1 MASRRV
7 HTLDKCPPVHISSL
21 ELPAF
26 IPFVHEVIKNTNVC
40 MLFMP
45 CDPLKFP
52 TVPCSTYPPSDGW
65 DHVDD
70 LPWSPSLPCSER
82 TSPPQAPVQ
91 QTWDSRLTAWAPAG
105 RCPPRCEWEGSR
117 RTSECL
123 GIFSQ
128 VSSGNHL
135 GFSSGYLSR
144 CLSLFQPKQWW
155 GSFWKSTTQIKNINV
170 GIMYMYY
177 TEWTEYSLPFLS
189 KYCLFC
195 FPWSL
200 PVEPWWAPRMSWQ
213 QQWSV
218 LTSQLLLSF
227 TFCPS
232 VSWPDCLHWR
242 PVPAVP
248 QSPGRPQ

>member
-1 MASRRV
+1 MWRQSLWRDKKYKCLYVIYALWPPEVSHCAEIMLMTSLGVRLYYVRR
-7 HTLDKCPPVHISSL
+7 
-21 ELPAF
+21 EL
-26 IPFVHEVIKNTNVC
+26 
-40 MLFMP
+40 LQQ
-45 CDPLKFP
+45 
-52 TVPCSTYPPSDGW
+52 G
-65 DHVDD
+65 
-70 LPWSPSLPCSER
+70 
-82 TSPPQAPVQ
+82 PQY
-91 QTWDSRLTAWAPAG
+91 S
-105 RCPPRCEWEGSR
+105 CEWV
-117 RTSECL
+117 SEW
-123 GIFSQ
+123 
-128 VSSGNHL
+128 V
-135 GFSSGYLSR
+135 
-144 CLSLFQPKQWW
+144 
-155 GSFWKSTTQIKNINV
+155 TQIKNINV

-189 KYCLFC
+189 KYCLFSS
-195 FPWSL
+195 PWSL